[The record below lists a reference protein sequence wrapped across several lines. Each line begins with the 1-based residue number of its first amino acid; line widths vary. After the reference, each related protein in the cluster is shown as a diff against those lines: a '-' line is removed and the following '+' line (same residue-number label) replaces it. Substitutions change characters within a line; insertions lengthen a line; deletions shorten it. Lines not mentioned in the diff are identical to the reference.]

1 MNLIPQLLF
10 LVLLIFSG
18 YIISRRIQFI
28 KRNILLGKKKYST
41 NTDKKT
47 RIKNLILIAF
57 GQSKLFK
64 RVIPAV
70 LHLMIYSGF
79 IIINI
84 EILEIIIDGLLG
96 KHRVFA
102 EIGMPYYNIFISFI
116 EFFVVLVLISC
127 FFFLIRRNVLNIN
140 RLRSKELK
148 GWPILDANLILIF
161 EIILMVAILTMNAS
175 DLALQDLK
183 EYPDTGNFYFSNF
196 IKPLFNGVSIG
207 TLLIIERVSWWIHIV
222 GIFLFAIYVSYSK
235 HLHIFLAFP
244 NIYHSNNQALGKMT
258 NMDSITNEI
267 NTMMGKNTNDENQEM
282 SSRFGIKDIEDLSWK
297 NLMDAYSCSECGR
310 CSSVCP
316 PNITGKKLSP
326 RKIMMDVRDR
336 ADEIGRKI
344 DQNEKYDDKSLIGD
358 YISYEEVFA
367 CTSCNACVE
376 ECPLNINPLDII
388 IESRRYAALEES
400 NLPNEWN
407 AMLQN
412 IETNFSPWKFPIN
425 ERSDWYKKKYES
437 KNNN

>member
-1 MNLIPQLLF
+1 MNFISQIFF

-18 YIISRRIQFI
+18 YIISRRVNFI
-28 KRNILLGKKKYST
+28 KRNILLGKKKYNS

-47 RIKNLILIAF
+47 RVKNLILVAF
-57 GQSKLFK
+57 GQSKMFK
-64 RVIPAV
+64 RIIPAL
-70 LHLMIYSGF
+70 LHLMIYTGF
-79 IIINI
+79 VIINI
-84 EILEIIIDGLLG
+84 EIIEIILDGLLG
-96 KHRVFA
+96 RHRIFA
-102 EIGMPYYNIFISFI
+102 EIGMPYYNIFISII

-127 FFFLIRRNVLNIN
+127 FFFLVRRNLLNIK
-140 RLRSKELK
+140 RFKSAELK

-161 EIILMVAILTMNAS
+161 EIVLMAAILTMNAT
-175 DLALQDLK
+175 DLVLQDLK
-183 EYPDTGNFYFSNF
+183 EYPDTGDFYFSSF
-196 IKPLFNGVSIG
+196 MKPLFTEISTD
-207 TLLIIERVSWWIHIV
+207 TLLIIERVSWWIHII
-222 GIFLFAIYVSYSK
+222 GIFMFAIYVSYSK

-244 NIYHSNNQALGKMT
+244 NIYYSGSHVLGKMT
-258 NMDSITNEI
+258 NMESITNEI
-267 NTMMGKNTNDENQEM
+267 NTMMGKTTIDSSQEVP
-282 SSRFGIKDIEDLSWK
+282 SRFGVKDIEDLSWK

-336 ADEIGRKI
+336 ADEVGRKI
-344 DQNEKYDDKSLIGD
+344 DNKESYNDKSLVGD
-358 YISYEEVFA
+358 YISYEEIFA

-425 ERSDWYKKKYES
+425 ERSDWYKK
-437 KNNN
+437 

>member
-1 MNLIPQLLF
+1 MNFISQILF
-10 LVLLIFSG
+10 LILLISSG
-18 YIISRRIQFI
+18 YIISRRINFI
-28 KRNILLGKKKYST
+28 KRNILLGKKKYDS

-57 GQSKLFK
+57 GQSKMFK
-64 RVIPAV
+64 RVIPAF
-70 LHLMIYSGF
+70 LHLMIYTGF
-79 IIINI
+79 IVINI
-84 EILEIIIDGLLG
+84 EILEIILDGLLG
-96 KHRVFA
+96 KHRIFA
-102 EIGMPYYNIFISFI
+102 VLGMPYYNIFISII

-127 FFFLIRRNVLNIN
+127 IFFLVRRNILNIK
-140 RLRSKELK
+140 RFKSPELK

-175 DLALQDLK
+175 DLLLQDLK
-183 EYPDTGNFYFSNF
+183 EYPYTGNFYFSSI
-196 IKPLFNGVSIG
+196 IKPIFNEISVS
-207 TLLIIERVSWWIHIV
+207 TLLIIERVSWWIHIT

-244 NIYHSNNQALGKMT
+244 NIYNSGNQALGKMT
-258 NMDSITNEI
+258 NMNSITNEI
-267 NTMMGKNTNDENQEM
+267 NTMMGKTTNDNNQEVP
-282 SSRFGIKDIEDLSWK
+282 SRFGIKDVEDLSWK

-336 ADEIGRKI
+336 ADEVGRKI
-344 DQNEKYDDKSLIGD
+344 DNNETYNDKSLVGD
-358 YISYEEVFA
+358 YITYEEVFA

-412 IETNFSPWKFPIN
+412 IETNFSPWKFPIS
-425 ERSDWYKKKYES
+425 ERSDWHKK
-437 KNNN
+437 

>member
-1 MNLIPQLLF
+1 MNFISQILF
-10 LVLLIFSG
+10 LILLISSG
-18 YIISRRIQFI
+18 YIISRRINFI
-28 KRNILLGKKKYST
+28 KRNILLGKKKYDS

-57 GQSKLFK
+57 GQSKMFK
-64 RVIPAV
+64 RVIPAF
-70 LHLMIYSGF
+70 LHLMIYTGF
-79 IIINI
+79 IVINI
-84 EILEIIIDGLLG
+84 EILEIILDGLLG
-96 KHRVFA
+96 KHRIFA
-102 EIGMPYYNIFISFI
+102 VLGMPYYNIFISII

-127 FFFLIRRNVLNIN
+127 IFFLVRRNILNIK
-140 RLRSKELK
+140 RFKSPELK

-175 DLALQDLK
+175 DLLLQDLK
-183 EYPDTGNFYFSNF
+183 EYPYTGNFYFSSF
-196 IKPLFNGVSIG
+196 IKPLFNEISVS
-207 TLLIIERVSWWIHIV
+207 TLLIIERVSWWIHII

-244 NIYHSNNQALGKMT
+244 NIYHSGNQALGKMT
-258 NMDSITNEI
+258 NMNSITNEI
-267 NTMMGKNTNDENQEM
+267 NTMMGKTTNDNNQEVP
-282 SSRFGIKDIEDLSWK
+282 SRFGIKDVEDLSWK

-336 ADEIGRKI
+336 ADEVGRKI
-344 DQNEKYDDKSLIGD
+344 DNNETYNDKSLVGD
-358 YISYEEVFA
+358 YITYEEVFA
-367 CTSCNACVE
+367 CTSCSACVE

-412 IETNFSPWKFPIN
+412 IETNFSPWKFPIS
-425 ERSDWYKKKYES
+425 ERSDWHKK
-437 KNNN
+437 

>member
-1 MNLIPQLLF
+1 MNFISQILF
-10 LVLLIFSG
+10 LILLISSG
-18 YIISRRIQFI
+18 YIISRRINFI
-28 KRNILLGKKKYST
+28 KRNILLGKKKYDS

-57 GQSKLFK
+57 GQSKMFK
-64 RVIPAV
+64 RVIPAF
-70 LHLMIYSGF
+70 LHLMIYTGF
-79 IIINI
+79 IVINI
-84 EILEIIIDGLLG
+84 EILEIILDGLLG
-96 KHRVFA
+96 KHRIFA
-102 EIGMPYYNIFISFI
+102 VLGMPYYNIFISII

-127 FFFLIRRNVLNIN
+127 IFFLVRRNILNIK
-140 RLRSKELK
+140 RFKSPELK

-175 DLALQDLK
+175 DLLLQDLK
-183 EYPDTGNFYFSNF
+183 EYPYTGNFYFSS
-196 IKPLFNGVSIG
+196 IMKPIFNEISVS
-207 TLLIIERVSWWIHIV
+207 TLLIIERVSWWIHII

-244 NIYHSNNQALGKMT
+244 NIYHSGNQALGKMT
-258 NMDSITNEI
+258 NMNSITNEI
-267 NTMMGKNTNDENQEM
+267 NTMMGKTTNDNNQEVP
-282 SSRFGIKDIEDLSWK
+282 SRFGIKDVEDLSWK

-336 ADEIGRKI
+336 ADEVGRKI
-344 DQNEKYDDKSLIGD
+344 DNNETYNDKSLVGD
-358 YISYEEVFA
+358 YITYEEVFA
-367 CTSCNACVE
+367 CTSCSACVE

-412 IETNFSPWKFPIN
+412 IETNFSPWKFPIS
-425 ERSDWYKKKYES
+425 ERSDWHKK
-437 KNNN
+437 

>member
-57 GQSKLFK
+57 GQSKMFK

-102 EIGMPYYNIFISFI
+102 EIGMPYYNIFISII

-127 FFFLIRRNVLNIN
+127 FFFLIRRNILNIN
-140 RLRSKELK
+140 RFRSNELK

-183 EYPDTGNFYFSNF
+183 EYPDTGNFYFSSF

-207 TLLIIERVSWWIHIV
+207 TLLIIERVSWWIHII

-244 NIYHSNNQALGKMT
+244 NIYHSNNHALGKMT

-267 NTMMGKNTNDENQEM
+267 NTMMGKTTNDENQEM
-282 SSRFGIKDIEDLSWK
+282 PSRFGIKDIEDLSWK

-425 ERSDWYKKKYES
+425 ERSDWYKK
-437 KNNN
+437 